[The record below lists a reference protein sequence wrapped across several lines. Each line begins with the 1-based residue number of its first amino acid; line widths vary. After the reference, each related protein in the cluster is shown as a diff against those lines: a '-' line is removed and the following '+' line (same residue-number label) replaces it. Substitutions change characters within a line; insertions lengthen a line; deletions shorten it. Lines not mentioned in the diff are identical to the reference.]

1 MLNIPGFYF
10 SLSGCFCFSFTFMYE
25 SGRLRKRA
33 CPSEMWVG
41 LRRKQGGSRAR
52 AGACGR
58 WSRGLPRMGSPRVRF
73 PPDEAVSFLLTV
85 PCVLFTLN
93 PVGPAWGVTAGAGIL
108 CIFHIGLLNQIWYE
122 VFCSLKKPGSW
133 QQSCAPSCGVLPYRP
148 GLPGPRLSLLRC
160 HLLLPAAS
168 SPGSV
173 PAQGSAVFPSSS
185 PSLSCVLAFPRFP
198 QNLHRAFW
206 SLIFGTCY
214 FKEPVYQ

>member
-73 PPDEAVSFLLTV
+73 PPDEAVSFFLTV

-93 PVGPAWGVTAGAGIL
+93 PVGPAWGVTAGAGFL
-108 CIFHIGLLNQIWYE
+108 CIFHIGLLNEIWYE

-133 QQSCAPSCGVLPYRP
+133 QQSCAPSCGVLPSHRLACQALASPSYAVTSFCQP
-148 GLPGPRLSLLRC
+148 PLLLALSLHR
-160 HLLLPAAS
+160 
-168 SPGSV
+168 G
-173 PAQGSAVFPSSS
+173 AVFPSSS